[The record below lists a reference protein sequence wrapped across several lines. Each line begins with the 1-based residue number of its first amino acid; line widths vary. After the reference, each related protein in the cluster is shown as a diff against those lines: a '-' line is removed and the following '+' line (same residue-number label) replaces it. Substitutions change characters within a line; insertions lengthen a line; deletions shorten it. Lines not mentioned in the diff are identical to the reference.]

1 MSIFVSTSL
10 CVSMIVAEIIG
21 LLLKLHCDR
30 WDCCCKSCVR
40 FQGWPRGSVE
50 GLPDFGSGPPFVAGE
65 SWNCNHGP
73 RPLPSKA
80 RWAFLSTVVCR
91 RRRRRASE
99 ARPPLCRARRL
110 ALPCHL
116 AQPPS
121 ACFKDWGHGFSLR
134 AGIHLLLVKGKGQPV
149 SVSWNKYFPVKLFLV
164 CLCLKIGPGGNLNT
178 HKGRVMLWNLGGF
191 QVWAR
196 NGSIF
201 QPQIFNR
208 VVFLLEVT

>member
-1 MSIFVSTSL
+1 MKDGVPADS
-10 CVSMIVAEIIG
+10 
-21 LLLKLHCDR
+21 KLGMFQERGVTIKHLTGDR
-30 WDCCCKSCVR
+30 
-40 FQGWPRGSVE
+40 
-50 GLPDFGSGPPFVAGE
+50 SGPPFVAGE

-91 RRRRRASE
+91 RRHRRASE

-149 SVSWNKYFPVKLFLV
+149 SVS
-164 CLCLKIGPGGNLNT
+164 
-178 HKGRVMLWNLGGF
+178 
-191 QVWAR
+191 
-196 NGSIF
+196 
-201 QPQIFNR
+201 
-208 VVFLLEVT
+208 